1 MTTGTNIFQNLKQ
14 VDPLTIQFTLSPSD
28 VSYANALRRS
38 IITEVETVGFRS
50 DILENGTTTHV
61 KVNKN
66 NTPMT
71 NEMLADRIGL
81 VPIFVDPKKNP
92 EYWNPDQPRYIFQL
106 EMKSDKETSTDVFAS
121 DFEIFENVEGAEE
134 PLKLSSN
141 KEFFHSD
148 AYMLKLY
155 PTLNLTPLIT
165 TLKGVQ
171 ANQVPQ
177 EVSAVALATVGKGRD
192 HVRFSPVSQC
202 SYKYT
207 IDENKDRQK
216 AVFENW
222 LRTTKKVN
230 PSDVKEE
237 KEQTLLREFNTM
249 EVERCF
255 LKDENDLPYSF
266 DFTIETRGQLDV
278 KTVVTRGIEALI
290 EKFKA
295 YSTLNTGDLPE
306 NITIEPADW
315 TGIGYDFIIQNED
328 HTLGDP
334 LQTWMDANFMGDAKG
349 QNGKISFVGKKIPHP
364 LRDEMVFR
372 IGFPP
377 NADKE
382 KVNELAVRALF
393 ADAAR
398 ACVSLFTN
406 WLKMWTE
413 AVGGK
418 TTTAAAPAK
427 KTNGSKVP
435 TELKGIVNQM
445 GTMES
450 WGDTMMDYNKEEE
463 ARAPGTRRVQ
473 NANSPVVTPGV
484 PQPKP
489 SVPPPEVV
497 TGVPKGIS
505 AEQPAP
511 KQQDKRRGKFW
522 TKDPL

>member
-1 MTTGTNIFQNLKQ
+1 MSTGKNIFQNLKQ

-38 IITEVETVGFRS
+38 ILTEVETVGFRS
-50 DILENGTTTHV
+50 DILEDGSTTHV

-71 NEMLADRIGL
+71 NEMLADRVGL
-81 VPIFVDPKKNP
+81 VPIFVDPKANP
-92 EYWNPDQPRYIFQL
+92 EDWNPDKPRYVFQL
-106 EMKSDKETSTDVFAS
+106 EMKSDKETPTDVFAS

-134 PLKLSSN
+134 PVKLSSN

-148 AYMLKLY
+148 PYMLKLY
-155 PTLNLTPLIT
+155 PSLNLTPLIT

-177 EVSAVALATVGKGRD
+177 EISVVALATVGKGRD
-192 HVRFSPVSQC
+192 HVRFQPVSQC

-230 PSDVKEE
+230 PSDIKEE
-237 KEQTLLREFNTM
+237 KQQVLLREFQTM

-255 LKDENDLPYSF
+255 LKDENDLPYSY
-266 DFTIETRGQLDV
+266 DFTIESRGQLDV
-278 KTVVTRGIEALI
+278 RTVVTRGLEALI
-290 EKFKA
+290 EKFKM

-334 LQTWMDANFMGDAKG
+334 LQTWMDANLMGDAKG

-382 KVNELAVRALF
+382 KVNELAVRTLF

-398 ACVSLFTN
+398 ACASLFTE
-406 WLKMWTE
+406 WLKMWTD

-418 TTTAAAPAK
+418 KITTKGTDL
-427 KTNGSKVP
+427 SKVP
-435 TELKGIVNQM
+435 NALKSIVRNMETNQ
-445 GTMES
+445 S
-450 WGDTMMDYNKEEE
+450 WGNTMMDLEAEE
-463 ARAPGTRRVQ
+463 AAAAKSAVKPGVDSVP
-473 NANSPVVTPGV
+473 NANSPGGTPGV
-484 PQPKP
+484 PQAKP
-489 SVPPPEVV
+489 AVPPPEVV
-497 TGVPKGIS
+497 TSYPKGIS

-511 KQQDKRRGKFW
+511 KQDKRRGKFW

>member
-1 MTTGTNIFQNLKQ
+1 MSTGVNIFQNLKE
-14 VDPLTIQFTLSPSD
+14 VDPITITFTISPTD
-28 VSYANALRRS
+28 VSYANALRRAVL
-38 IITEVETVGFRS
+38 TEVETVGFRS
-50 DILENGTTTHV
+50 DILEDGSTTHV

-71 NEMLADRIGL
+71 NEMLADRVGL
-81 VPIFVDPKKNP
+81 LPIFVDPKKNP
-92 EYWNPDQPRYIFQL
+92 EAWNPDTPRYIFQL
-106 EMKSDKETSTDVFAS
+106 EKKSDKETPTDVFAS

-134 PLKLSSN
+134 PVKLTSN

-148 AYMLKLY
+148 PYMLKLY
-155 PTLNLTPLIT
+155 PSLNLTPLIT

-177 EVSAVALATVGKGRD
+177 EVSLVALATVGRGRD

-207 IDENKDRQK
+207 IDDNKDRQK

-230 PSDVKEE
+230 PSDVKDE
-237 KEQTLLREFNTM
+237 KEQVLLREFNTM

-255 LKDENDLPYSF
+255 LKDERDEPYSF
-266 DFTIETRGQLDV
+266 DFTVETRGQLDA
-278 KTVVTRGIEALI
+278 KTVITRALEALI
-290 EKFKA
+290 AKFKT
-295 YSTLNTGDLPE
+295 YSTLNAGDLPD

-334 LQTWMDANFMGDAKG
+334 LQTWMDANIVVDEQGK
-349 QNGKISFVGKKIPHP
+349 NGIISFAGKKIPHP

-382 KVNELAVRALF
+382 KVNELAVRTVF

-398 ACVSLFTN
+398 ACASLFTE
-406 WLKMWTE
+406 WLQMWTD
-413 AVGGK
+413 AVAGK
-418 TTTAAAPAK
+418 KGVAAPPPAGKAK
-427 KTNGSKVP
+427 RTYKVN
-435 TELKGIVNQM
+435 TEAWGNQVV
-445 GTMES
+445 EE
-450 WGDTMMDYNKEEE
+450 NKRAGPRTAPVEE
-463 ARAPGTRRVQ
+463 AKPAP
-473 NANSPVVTPGV
+473 ALPA
-484 PQPKP
+484 
-489 SVPPPEVV
+489 PEVV
-497 TGVPKGIS
+497 KGKPKGIP
-505 AEQPAP
+505 AEQPEP
-511 KQQDKRRGKFW
+511 KQDKRRGTFW
-522 TKDPL
+522 KKDPLS

>member
-1 MTTGTNIFQNLKQ
+1 MSTATNIFQNLKE
-14 VDPLTIQFTLSPSD
+14 VDPLTITFTLSPTD

-38 IITEVETVGFRS
+38 ILTEVETLGFRS
-50 DILENGTTTHV
+50 DILEDGSTTHV
-61 KVNKN
+61 KVEKN

-92 EYWNPDQPRYIFQL
+92 EYWNPDAPRYIFQL
-106 EMKSDKETSTDVFAS
+106 DKKSEKETSTDVFAS
-121 DFEIFENVEGAEE
+121 DFEIFENVEGAEQ
-134 PLKLSSN
+134 PVKLTSN

-148 AYMLKLY
+148 PSMLKVF
-155 PTLNLTPLIT
+155 PSLNLTPLIT

-177 EVSAVALATVGKGRD
+177 EISIVALATVGKGRE

-207 IDENKDRQK
+207 IDENKDKQK

-230 PSDVKEE
+230 PSDLKEE
-237 KEQTLLREFNTM
+237 KQQVLLREFNTM

-255 LKDENDLPYSF
+255 LKDDRDEPYSF
-266 DFTIETRGQLDV
+266 DFTIETRGQLDAR
-278 KTVVTRGIEALI
+278 TVVTRGLEALI
-290 EKFKA
+290 EKFKV
-295 YSTLNTGDLPE
+295 YSTINAGDLPD

-334 LQTWMDANFMGDAKG
+334 LQTWMDANILVDEQGR
-349 QNGKISFVGKKIPHP
+349 NGKISFAGKKIPHP

-382 KVNELAVRALF
+382 KVNELAVRTVF
-393 ADAAR
+393 AEAAR
-398 ACVSLFTN
+398 ACATMFTE
-406 WLKMWTE
+406 WLRMWTD
-413 AVGGK
+413 VVSGK
-418 TTTAAAPAK
+418 KGVAAPPPAGKAK
-427 KTNGSKVP
+427 RAYKVATGLENVVSAMESK
-435 TELKGIVNQM
+435 
-445 GTMES
+445 ES
-450 WGDTMMDYNKEEE
+450 WGDLMVEENKRAGPAATAAPTGAPTKKE
-463 ARAPGTRRVQ
+463 APA
-473 NANSPVVTPGV
+473 
-484 PQPKP
+484 
-489 SVPPPEVV
+489 VPPPEEVK
-497 TGVPKGIS
+497 GVPKGIS

-511 KQQDKRRGKFW
+511 KQDKRRGTFW
-522 TKDPL
+522 KKDPL